1 MKGTGRPRRLVLIDP
16 CLTGLGSHPYHYA
29 AAVRAAARRRG
40 HDVLLVTHRDFTAAP
55 ADWEVLPACSH
66 TAYSKYTLCGG
77 LDRLDAR
84 GRGPWLPDMPWAMAH
99 ARRRREERITAF
111 ARDVLPA
118 LAGLAAG
125 DAVLV
130 ATASEL
136 EAIGL
141 ARALAAA
148 RPPQGVGWHVQFHF
162 PIFRGFAAD
171 FPRQEPRLAA
181 ARPALQEAASAA
193 APHAITYHA
202 TTADLA
208 AEYERLVPAPV
219 GVLPYPVQ
227 APPSVE
233 RPTPGPLRVVCL
245 GDARPEKHSECLA
258 DVVREIAADP
268 AVAGRVRFAVQTNIG
283 YPATSR
289 KREHVAVTR
298 SLAAL
303 ARAAAA
309 GAPLELLAG
318 PLDAAAYARELTAA
332 DVVLLPYDQGRY
344 RSRCS
349 GVVLESLA
357 AGAVPIMTGGG
368 WMARQIA
375 AAVETHAAAVMAR
388 SRVLAARRLERPR
401 IGRQPLTLDLGS
413 LAPLAGGAAAVAVE
427 VTWEDT
433 ADTRLALPPVRL
445 AVTGGPAGP
454 ATVLAAGAAAGV
466 STAIMPLT
474 AGPGLRLEITP
485 ACGAD
490 AAVPKAVTVRELSTG
505 TPVPASAVGLVIDA
519 PADAP
524 AAIREVVRHADH
536 YRATAAAHAATVGRT
551 AAADEIVRRL
561 LP

>member
-99 ARRRREERITAF
+99 ARRRRDARIAAF

-171 FPRQEPRLAA
+171 FPHQEPRLAA
-181 ARPALQEAASAA
+181 ARRAVQEAARAA

-202 TTADLA
+202 TTAELA
-208 AEYERLVPAPV
+208 AEYERLLPAPV

-227 APPSVE
+227 VPPSTE
-233 RPTPGPLRVVCL
+233 RLTPGPLRVACL

-268 AVAGRVRFAVQTNIG
+268 AVASRVRFAVQTNLG

-289 KREHVAVTR
+289 KPEHVAVTR
-298 SLAAL
+298 ALAAL

-309 GAPLELLAG
+309 GAPLDLLAG
-318 PLDAAAYARELTAA
+318 PLDAAAYARELAAA
-332 DVVLLPYDQGRY
+332 DVLLLPYDQGRY

-349 GVVLESLA
+349 GVVLEALA
-357 AGAVPIMTGGG
+357 AGAVPIVTGGG

-375 AAVETHAAAVMAR
+375 AVVAAHADAVVAR
-388 SRVLAARRLERPR
+388 SRVLATRRLERPR
-401 IGRQPLTLDLGS
+401 IGRR
-413 LAPLAGGAAAVAVE
+413 PLAVDLAAVAAVDGDAAAVAVE
-427 VTWEDT
+427 VAWEDT
-433 ADTRLALPPVRL
+433 GNARLALPPVRV
-445 AVTGGPAGP
+445 AVTGGRVGP
-454 ATVLAAGAAAGV
+454 ATVLAAGAAAAA
-466 STAIMPLT
+466 STAILPLT
-474 AGPGLRLEITP
+474 AAPGLRLEITP

-490 AAVPKAVTVRELSTG
+490 TAAPQAITVRELATG
-505 TPVPASAVGLVIDA
+505 APVPASAVGLVIDV
-519 PADAP
+519 PAAAP

-536 YRATAAAHAATVGRT
+536 YRATAAAHAATLGRT

-561 LP
+561 MP

>member
-29 AAVRAAARRRG
+29 AAVRAAARRG
-40 HDVLLVTHRDFTAAP
+40 GCDVLLVTHRDFTAAP
-55 ADWEVLPACSH
+55 ADWEVLPACTH

-99 ARRRREERITAF
+99 ARQRREERIAAF
-111 ARDVLPA
+111 AQDVLPA

-141 ARALAAA
+141 ARAIAAA

-171 FPRQEPRLAA
+171 FPRQEPRLAVARRGLEEA
-181 ARPALQEAASAA
+181 ARAA

-202 TTADLA
+202 TTAELA
-208 AEYERLVPAPV
+208 AEYERLAPPSV

-227 APPSVE
+227 VPPSAE
-233 RPTPGPLRVVCL
+233 RPTHGPLRIACL

-258 DVVREIAADP
+258 DLVQQIGADP
-268 AVAGRVRFAVQTNIG
+268 AVVGRVRFAVQTNIG
-283 YPATSR
+283 YAATSR
-289 KREHVAVTR
+289 RPEHRAVSR

-318 PLDAAAYARELTAA
+318 PLDAAAYARELAAA
-332 DVVLLPYDQGRY
+332 DVLLLPYDQGRY

-349 GVVLESLA
+349 GVVLEALA
-357 AGAVPIMTGGG
+357 AGAVPIVTGGG

-375 AAVETHAAAVMAR
+375 AVVAAHAATVVAR
-388 SRVLAARRLERPR
+388 SRVLATRRLEQLR
-401 IGRQPLTLDLGS
+401 IGRRPLTLDL
-413 LAPLAGGAAAVAVE
+413 AAVAAVAGDAAAVAVE
-427 VTWEDT
+427 VAWENT
-433 ADTRLALPPVRL
+433 GPAPLALPPIRV

-466 STAIMPLT
+466 STAILPLT

-490 AAVPKAVTVRELSTG
+490 AAMPKAVTVRELATG
-505 TPVPASAVGLVIDA
+505 APVPASAVGLVIDA

-536 YRATAAAHAATVGRT
+536 YRATAAAHAATIGRT

>member
-1 MKGTGRPRRLVLIDP
+1 MNATGRPRRLVLIDP

-29 AAVRAAARRRG
+29 AAVLAAAQRAG
-40 HDVLLVTHRDFTAAP
+40 CEGLLVTHRDFAAAC
-55 ADWEVLPACSH
+55 ADWRVMPLCTH

-77 LDRLDAR
+77 LDRLDDR
-84 GRGPWLPDMPWAMAH
+84 GRGPWLPAMPWTLRH
-99 ARRRREERITAF
+99 AQKRREERIIAF

-118 LAGLAAG
+118 LAGLEAG

-141 ARALAAA
+141 ARAIAMA
-148 RPPQGVGWHVQFHF
+148 RPPHGVGWHVQFHF

-171 FPRQEPRLAA
+171 FPRQEPRLSA
-181 ARPALQEAASAA
+181 ARAALLAATSAA
-193 APHAITYHA
+193 APQAITYHA
-202 TTADLA
+202 TTAELA

-227 APPSVE
+227 VPSSVE
-233 RPTPGPLRVVCL
+233 RRPHGPLRVACL

-258 DVVREIAADP
+258 DVVAQVGVDS

-289 KREHVAVTR
+289 KPEHVAVTR

-309 GAPLELLAG
+309 GAPLDLLAG
-318 PLDAAAYARELTAA
+318 PLDTVAYARELTAA

-349 GVVLESLA
+349 GVVLEALA

-375 AAVETHAAAVMAR
+375 AAVEKHAAAVVSR
-388 SRVLAARRLERPR
+388 SRVLATRRLDRPQ
-401 IGRQPLTLDLGS
+401 IGRQPLTIDLGS
-413 LAPLAGGAAAVAVE
+413 LAPLAGDAAAVAVE
-427 VTWEDT
+427 VAWEAPDR
-433 ADTRLALPPVRL
+433 ARLAVPPIRA

-454 ATVLAAGAAAGV
+454 ATVLTAGAAADTA
-466 STAIMPLT
+466 TAILPLT
-474 AGPGLRLEITP
+474 AAAGLRLELTP
-485 ACGAD
+485 ACGAAT
-490 AAVPKAVTVRELSTG
+490 AASAAITVRELATG
-505 TPVPASAVGLVIDA
+505 APVPASAVGLVIA
-519 PADAP
+519 AAADAP

-536 YRATAAAHAATVGRT
+536 YRGTAAAHAAQVGHA
-551 AAADEIVRRL
+551 AAADDIVRRL

>member
-1 MKGTGRPRRLVLIDP
+1 MTGASHRRRLVLIDP

-29 AAVRAAARRRG
+29 AAVLAAAQRAG
-40 HDVLLVTHRDFTAAP
+40 WDGLLVTHRDFTAAP
-55 ADWEVLPACSH
+55 ADWRVLPACTH

-77 LDRLDAR
+77 LDRLDDR
-84 GRGPWLPDMPWAMAH
+84 GRGPWLPDMPWTLRH
-99 ARRRREERITAF
+99 TRKRREERIAAF
-111 ARDVLPA
+111 ARDVLPT

-141 ARALAAA
+141 TRAIATA
-148 RPPQGVGWHVQFHF
+148 RPPHGVAWHVQFHF

-171 FPRQEPRLAA
+171 FARQEPRLAA
-181 ARPALQEAASAA
+181 ARDALLAAAAAA
-193 APHAITYHA
+193 APHAVTYHA

-208 AEYERLVPAPV
+208 AEYERLVAGPV

-227 APPSVE
+227 APPPGP
-233 RPTPGPLRVVCL
+233 RPKPGPLRIACL

-258 DVVREIAADP
+258 DVVAQIAADP
-268 AVAGRVRFAVQTNIG
+268 GVAGRVRFALQTNLG

-289 KREHVAVTR
+289 KPEHVAVTR

-303 ARAAAA
+303 ARAAAT
-309 GAPLELLAG
+309 GAPLDLLAG
-318 PLDAAAYARELTAA
+318 PLDAAAYSRELAAA
-332 DVVLLPYDQGRY
+332 DVLLLPYDQGRY

-349 GVVLESLA
+349 GVVLEALA

-375 AAVETHAAAVMAR
+375 AAVEAHAAAVVAR
-388 SRVLAARRLERPR
+388 SRVLATRRFERPR
-401 IGRQPLTLDLGS
+401 IGRQPLTIDLAA
-413 LAPLAGGAAAVAVE
+413 LATVEGDAAAVAVE
-427 VTWEDT
+427 AIWEAEDR
-433 ADTRLALPPVRL
+433 ARLALPPIRV
-445 AVTGGPAGP
+445 AVNGGSAGP
-454 ATVLAAGAAAGV
+454 ATVLAAGAVAGI

-474 AGPGLRLEITP
+474 AGAGRRLDITP

-490 AAVPKAVTVRELSTG
+490 TAAPTAITVRELATG
-505 TPVPASAVGLVIDA
+505 APVPASAVGLVIDA
-519 PADAP
+519 ATDAP

-536 YRATAAAHAATVGRT
+536 YRGTAAAHAATFGGT

>member
-1 MKGTGRPRRLVLIDP
+1 MTETGRPRRLVLIDP

-29 AAVRAAARRRG
+29 AAVRAAAHRRG
-40 HDVLLVTHRDFTAAP
+40 CDVLIVTHRDFTAVP
-55 ADWEVLPACSH
+55 ADWKVLPACTQ
-66 TAYSKYTLCGG
+66 TAYSKYTLGG
-77 LDRLDAR
+77 GHDRLDDR
-84 GRGPWLPDMPWAMAH
+84 GRGPWLPDMPWTAAH
-99 ARRRREERITAF
+99 ARQRREERIAAF

-118 LAGLAAG
+118 LAGLMAG

-136 EAIGL
+136 EALGL
-141 ARALAAA
+141 ARAIATA

-171 FPRQEPRLAA
+171 FARQEPRLAA
-181 ARPALQEAASAA
+181 VRRALEEAAGAA
-193 APHAITYHA
+193 APHAVTYHA
-202 TTADLA
+202 TTAELA
-208 AEYERLVPAPV
+208 AEYERLVPASV

-227 APPSVE
+227 VPPSTE
-233 RPTPGPLRVVCL
+233 RPTTGPLRVACL

-258 DVVREIAADP
+258 DIVAQLAADP
-268 AVAGRVRFAVQTNIG
+268 AFAGRVRFAVQTNQG

-289 KREHVAVTR
+289 KPEHVAVTR

-303 ARAAAA
+303 ARTAAA
-309 GAPLELLAG
+309 GAPVELLAG
-318 PLDAAAYARELTAA
+318 PLDAAAYARALAAA
-332 DVVLLPYDQGRY
+332 DVLLLPYDQGRY

-349 GVVLESLA
+349 GVVLEALA

-375 AAVETHAAAVMAR
+375 AAVAAHAADVVAR
-388 SRVLAARRLERPR
+388 SQVLATRRLERPR
-401 IGRQPLTLDLGS
+401 IGRR
-413 LAPLAGGAAAVAVE
+413 PLAIDLTAVAAVAGDAAAVAVE
-427 VTWEDT
+427 VAWEDT
-433 ADTRLALPPVRL
+433 THARLALPPVHV

-454 ATVLAAGAAAGV
+454 ATVLAAGAAGLA
-466 STAIMPLT
+466 TAIMPLT
-474 AGPGLRLEITP
+474 AGPALRLEITP

-490 AAVPKAVTVRELSTG
+490 AAAPTAVTVRELATG
-505 TPVPASAVGLVIDA
+505 AAVPASAVGLVIA
-519 PADAP
+519 TPADAP
-524 AAIREVVRHADH
+524 AAIREVVRHTDH

>member
-1 MKGTGRPRRLVLIDP
+1 MTVGGRPRRLVLVDP
-16 CLTGLGSHPYHYA
+16 CLQGLGSHPYHYA
-29 AAVRAAARRRG
+29 AAVRAAARRAG
-40 HDVLLVTHRDFTAAP
+40 CDVLLVTHRDFTAAP
-55 ADWEVLPACSH
+55 ADWAVLPVCTH

-77 LDRLDAR
+77 LDRLDDR
-84 GRGPWLPDMPWAMAH
+84 GRGPWLPAMPWAVAH
-99 ARRRREERITAF
+99 ARRRRDERIAAF
-111 ARDVLPA
+111 AQDVLPA

-171 FPRQEPRLAA
+171 IPRQEPRLAA
-181 ARPALQEAASAA
+181 ARRVLEEAARAA

-202 TTADLA
+202 TTAELA
-208 AEYERLVPAPV
+208 AEYERLMPAPV

-227 APPSVE
+227 VPPPAT
-233 RPTPGPLRVVCL
+233 RPTHGPLRIACL

-258 DVVREIAADP
+258 EVVRQIAADP
-268 AVAGRVRFAVQTNIG
+268 AVAGRVRFAVQTNRG

-289 KREHVAVTR
+289 KPEHVAVTR
-298 SLAAL
+298 SLTAL

-309 GAPLELLAG
+309 GAPVELLAG
-318 PLDAAAYARELTAA
+318 PLDAAAYARELGAA
-332 DVVLLPYDQGRY
+332 DVLLLPYDQGRY

-375 AAVETHAAAVMAR
+375 AAIEAHAAAVMAR
-388 SRVLAARRLERPR
+388 SRVLATRRFERPR
-401 IGRQPLTLDLGS
+401 IGRQPLTLELAAV
-413 LAPLAGGAAAVAVE
+413 APLAGGAAAVAVE
-427 VTWEDT
+427 VAWEGT
-433 ADTRLALPPVRL
+433 GHVRLALPPVRV

-474 AGPGLRLEITP
+474 AGPGLRLEILP

-490 AAVPKAVTVRELSTG
+490 AAAPSAITVRELATDA
-505 TPVPASAVGLVIDA
+505 PVPASAVGLVIAA

>member
-1 MKGTGRPRRLVLIDP
+1 
-16 CLTGLGSHPYHYA
+16 
-29 AAVRAAARRRG
+29 
-40 HDVLLVTHRDFTAAP
+40 
-55 ADWEVLPACSH
+55 
-66 TAYSKYTLCGG
+66 
-77 LDRLDAR
+77 
-84 GRGPWLPDMPWAMAH
+84 
-99 ARRRREERITAF
+99 
-111 ARDVLPA
+111 
-118 LAGLAAG
+118 
-125 DAVLV
+125 V

-136 EAIGL
+136 EALGL
-141 ARALAAA
+141 ARAIAAA

-171 FPRQEPRLAA
+171 FPYQEPRLAA
-181 ARPALQEAASAA
+181 ARRALHEAASAA
-193 APHAITYHA
+193 APHAVTYHA
-202 TTADLA
+202 TTAELA
-208 AEYERLVPAPV
+208 TEYARLVPPPV
-219 GVLPYPVQ
+219 SVLPYPVQ
-227 APPSVE
+227 VPPSAE
-233 RPTPGPLRVVCL
+233 RPTSGPLRVACL

-258 DVVREIAADP
+258 DVVREVAADP

-289 KREHVAVTR
+289 KPEHVAVTR

-303 ARAAAA
+303 ALAAAA
-309 GAPLELLAG
+309 GAPVDLLAG
-318 PLDAAAYARELTAA
+318 PLDATAYARELAAA
-332 DVVLLPYDQGRY
+332 DVLLLPYDQGRY

-349 GVVLESLA
+349 GVVLEALA

-375 AAVETHAAAVMAR
+375 ATVETHAAAVVSR
-388 SRVLAARRLERPR
+388 SRVLATRRLERPR

-433 ADTRLALPPVRL
+433 APARLALPPVRL

-454 ATVLAAGAAAGV
+454 ATVLAAGAAGLSA
-466 STAIMPLT
+466 AILPLT
-474 AGPGLRLEITP
+474 AGPGRRLELTP

-490 AAVPKAVTVRELSTG
+490 AAAPAAITVRELATG
-505 TPVPASAVGLVIDA
+505 APVPASAVGLVIDA
-519 PADAP
+519 AADTP

-536 YRATAAAHAATVGRT
+536 YRTTAAAHAATVGRT